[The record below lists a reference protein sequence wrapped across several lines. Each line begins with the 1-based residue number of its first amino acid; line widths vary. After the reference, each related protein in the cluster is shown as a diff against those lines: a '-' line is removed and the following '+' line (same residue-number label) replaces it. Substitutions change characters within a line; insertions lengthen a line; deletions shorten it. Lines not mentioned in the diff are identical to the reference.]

1 VPVRTQ
7 SAGQRVEAQRV
18 LARLKDMSNHRYVC
32 PYEVATAHAALNQ
45 RDEAIEWL
53 HRGLDA
59 RSVCMPDLK
68 VDPRFDSLRADP
80 RFQELLRSVGF
91 RDQ

>member
-1 VPVRTQ
+1 
-7 SAGQRVEAQRV
+7 
-18 LARLKDMSNHRYVC
+18 
-32 PYEVATAHAALNQ
+32 VATAHAALNQ

-59 RSVCMPDLK
+59 RSICMPDLK